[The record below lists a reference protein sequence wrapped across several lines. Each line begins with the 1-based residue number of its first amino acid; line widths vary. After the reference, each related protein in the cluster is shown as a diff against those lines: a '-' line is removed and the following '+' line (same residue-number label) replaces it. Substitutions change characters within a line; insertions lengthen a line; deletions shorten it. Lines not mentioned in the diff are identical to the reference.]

1 MSAFVRAP
9 PGGHLT
15 TFYSYKGGVG
25 RTALLANVAFLLAS
39 WGRKV
44 LCLDWDLE
52 APGLKRYLER
62 GEDEKNDGPGVLD
75 LILGSLNGAK
85 ADWRSMRRDITG
97 PWQSGAGQLHF
108 IDAGRHRSD
117 SEGFSTAVLK
127 LDFNAMA
134 AQGLGNALEDLR
146 EEWLREYDHVL
157 VDSRT
162 GITDVGG
169 ICAAQLPD
177 LLVLCVNMNAQS
189 IEGAAML
196 ARMAKQL
203 RSSLAVY
210 RGGFQVLPVPC
221 KVTVDM
227 ESKLEQ
233 RWQDRFVETLGDHLR
248 RALPPA
254 PDRDLLPA
262 LFPQLRVPWAPRLA
276 HGEELA
282 VLEERLDDLGST
294 AWGMA
299 NIAALVDTQLLHIGA
314 LLDQPDLLRPE
325 GGPASRGELIAR
337 LANGSARNGDPMA
350 ALGARARLTADLKR
364 LVEANPSRQGGP
376 TPQPPSAVLR
386 ALLDPTRLNAS
397 SAELAA
403 EIVLEAILVKASALE
418 GWLEAAG
425 LLVEL
430 WLAAGVSLSS
440 ADNGALTF
448 SGAGWN
454 PDNPALA
461 QTWAKVAEL
470 CLALVRVAPERG
482 WKQVRTLGKAP
493 TVGEPAAPPAL
504 VAVLEGLLRALIAE
518 LPPVAAQA
526 ARATAEDAL
535 LVAALQP
542 WCTPALAAE
551 LLRARAADPRFLAW
565 RCAHDPTHVVLDPQ
579 AAAERVLA
587 EGQTAW
593 WHAHIDVQHEFFIT
607 APPQLLAS
615 LVALRLGPSALGEL
629 LNSLPEGRGS
639 AGAALVSGWAAL
651 QPEPFAAL
659 LMGSAWEALSPPSR
673 RRVLTAGW
681 SSAASPLAVG
691 ICAAAGAAAGA
702 AQPGPGLA
710 AELWALRAAPAD
722 IPDDQAANLVIA
734 LEQAT
739 SGEGEAADLL
749 LLAAHPGPQTCAA
762 VDAWAFRAARA
773 GRLRAED
780 LRALAL
786 RLTEAPARL
795 DGVRTLSL
803 LLREKDPAEGTLGRA
818 LEQVV
823 LQRLNEWVALPNA
836 LQAIGTLAWD
846 LDGVFIRLMNEQ
858 PAVWWGWAEL
868 RVSASDHSSVLVRG
882 APPSA
887 LEAAIDAAPGRLQ
900 RMSPAARVFDQLV
913 RALPEPRFFARS
925 AAAIEAEDLGQARRL
940 LLARGLSP
948 ERFDLLERIVEATDP
963 HSNEALV
970 EWGRQLLLG
979 HGTRG
984 YGRIGVF
991 TLPPDRGIADL
1002 LPHELDPQGAALR
1015 AAVAARSELAP
1026 SRRARLFY
1034 AEVLRRAE

>member
-62 GEDEKNDGPGVLD
+62 GDDEKNDGPGVLD
-75 LILGSLNGAK
+75 LILGSLNGEK

-97 PWQSGAGQLHF
+97 PWQSGSGQLHF

-117 SEGFSTAVLK
+117 SERYITEVLR
-127 LDFNAMA
+127 LDFYAMA
-134 AQGLGNALEDLR
+134 QQGLGTALEVLR
-146 EEWLREYDHVL
+146 EEWLGEYDHVL
-157 VDSRT
+157 IDSRT

-210 RGGFQVLPVPC
+210 RGVFQVLPVPC

-233 RWQDRFVETLGDHLR
+233 RWQGRFVETLGDHLR

-262 LFPQLRVPWAPRLA
+262 LFPQLRVPWAPRWA

-350 ALGARARLTADLKR
+350 ALGERARLTTDLKR
-364 LVEANPSRQGGP
+364 LVEANSGRQGGLSP
-376 TPQPPSAVLR
+376 HHPPAVLR
-386 ALLDPTRLNAS
+386 TLLDPTTLRAS
-397 SAELAA
+397 SAGLVA
-403 EIVLEAILVKASALE
+403 EIVLEAILDKPSVLD
-418 GWLEAAG
+418 GWFDAAG
-425 LLVEL
+425 HLVEH
-430 WLAAGVSLSS
+430 WLAAGVSLSA
-440 ADNGALTF
+440 ADNGALTL
-448 SGAGWN
+448 SSAGWN
-454 PDNPALA
+454 PENPALSEA
-461 QTWAKVAEL
+461 WAKVAEL
-470 CLALVRVAPERG
+470 CLVLVRAAPERG
-482 WKQVRTLGKAP
+482 WQVVRTLGKDP
-493 TVGEPAAPPAL
+493 TVGLPKVPPAL
-504 VAVLEGLLRALIAE
+504 SAVLEGLLRALVGE
-518 LPPVAAQA
+518 LPPVAAPVE
-526 ARATAEDAL
+526 RATAEDAL

-542 WCTPALAAE
+542 WCPPAVAAE
-551 LLRARAADPRFLAW
+551 VLRARAADPRFLAW
-565 RCAHDPTHVVLDPQ
+565 RCAHDPTYVVLDPE
-579 AAAERVLA
+579 AAAEQVLA
-587 EGQTAW
+587 EGQAVW
-593 WHAHIDVQHEFFIT
+593 WRSQITDRRDIFTT
-607 APPQLLAS
+607 APPRLLVS
-615 LVALRLGPSALGEL
+615 LVALRLEPSALGEL
-629 LNSLPEGRGS
+629 LNTLPEGNGQ

-659 LMGSAWEALSPPSR
+659 LKGSAWMALSPLTR
-673 RRVLTAGW
+673 RRVLAAGW
-681 SSAASPLAVG
+681 SSAASPLAEG
-691 ICAAAGAAAGA
+691 IRAAARAAGGA

-710 AELWALRAAPAD
+710 AELWALRDAPAD
-722 IPDDQAANLVIA
+722 LPDDQAAILVIA

-749 LLAAHPGPQTCAA
+749 LLAAHPGRQTRAA
-762 VDAWAFRAARA
+762 VDEWAFRAARA
-773 GRLRAED
+773 GRLHTED

-795 DGVRTLSL
+795 DGVASL
-803 LLREKDPAEGTLGRA
+803 LLLRPRVSAVEHAEWATI
-818 LEQVV
+818 EQVV
-823 LQRLNEWVALPNA
+823 MQRLSEWVALPNA
-836 LQAIGTLAWD
+836 VEALGRSAWQVD
-846 LDGVFIRLMNEQ
+846 ACFIRLMNEQ

-868 RVSASDHSSVLVRG
+868 RVSASGHSSELVKG
-882 APPSA
+882 APADA

-900 RMSPAARVFDQLV
+900 RMSPAARVYDQLV
-913 RALPEPRFFARS
+913 RALPGPRFLARS
-925 AAAIEAEDLGQARRL
+925 AAAIEAEDLGQAQRL
-940 LLARGLSP
+940 LLARGLAS
-948 ERFDLLERIVEATDP
+948 EHFDLLEHIVEAADP
-963 HSNEALV
+963 MSDEALT
-970 EWGRQLLLG
+970 EWGRRLLRLEG
-979 HGTRG
+979 NRG
-984 YGRIGVF
+984 YRTIGF
-991 TLPPDRGIADL
+991 MALPQDRDFADL
-1002 LPHELDPQGAALR
+1002 LPEERDPQGAALR
-1015 AAVAARSELAP
+1015 AAVEARSEVAP
-1026 SRRARLFY
+1026 SRRARRFY